1 MFRLCEVL
9 ISFARLATMT
19 ERDEAPHLQ
28 CRIVH
33 DARNLREEG
42 FNAMADFVRVDQ
54 TTVARMSEG
63 AAEVLAHLCEGE
75 CQTYG
80 SVLSW
85 CETRG
90 DCVHVVTCPNCGTE

>member
-1 MFRLCEVL
+1 
-9 ISFARLATMT
+9 
-19 ERDEAPHLQ
+19 
-28 CRIVH
+28 
-33 DARNLREEG
+33 
-42 FNAMADFVRVDQ
+42 MADFVRVDQ
-54 TTVARMSEG
+54 TSIAKMSEG

-90 DCVHVVTCPNCGTE
+90 DCVHVVTCPSCSKTFQLDDDDINALERWTDQHGSNLVCGVKDVA

>member
-1 MFRLCEVL
+1 MTDFKR
-9 ISFARLATMT
+9 ISEDT
-19 ERDEAPHLQ
+19 
-28 CRIVH
+28 IV
-33 DARNLREEG
+33 DLS
-42 FNAMADFVRVDQ
+42 D
-54 TTVARMSEG
+54 G

-90 DCVHVVTCPNCGTE
+90 DCVHEVTCPSCGTKFILDDDDIAALERWTDEHGNALVCGVKDVA

>member
-1 MFRLCEVL
+1 
-9 ISFARLATMT
+9 
-19 ERDEAPHLQ
+19 
-28 CRIVH
+28 
-33 DARNLREEG
+33 
-42 FNAMADFVRVDQ
+42 MADFVRVDE
-54 TTVARMSEG
+54 TTVAKMSDG

-90 DCVHVVTCPNCGTE
+90 DCVHVVTCPSCSTTFQLDDEDLDALERWTDQNGDALVCGVKEVA

>member
-1 MFRLCEVL
+1 
-9 ISFARLATMT
+9 
-19 ERDEAPHLQ
+19 
-28 CRIVH
+28 
-33 DARNLREEG
+33 
-42 FNAMADFVRVDQ
+42 MADFKRVDEG
-54 TTVARMSEG
+54 TIVNLSDG

-90 DCVHVVTCPNCGTE
+90 DCVHEVTCPSCGTKFVLDDDDIAALERWTDEHGNALVCGVKDVA